1 MTDTIWSFEGTT
13 GYQAGTDLTGFDV
26 EAIDGRIGKV
36 DKHSEEVG
44 TAYLVVD
51 TGIWI
56 FGRHVL
62 LPAGTI
68 SSIDVEATTI
78 YLSRTKDDIAHA
90 PEFDKDKHIDDDDY
104 HQRLTG
110 YYGAPHS

>member
-1 MTDTIWSFEGTT
+1 MTENMWDFQEET
-13 GYQAGTDLTGFDV
+13 GFRAGTDLIGFDV

-36 DKHSEEVG
+36 DKHSDEVG
-44 TAYLVVD
+44 AAYLVVD
-51 TGIWI
+51 IGGWL

-68 SSIDVEATTI
+68 SSIDLEKTTI
-78 YLSRTKDDIAHA
+78 HLSRTKEDIEHA
-90 PEFDKDKHIDDDDY
+90 PEFDKNRHIADDDY
-104 HQRLTG
+104 YRQLTG